1 MSCDPDLLSL
11 ARAVLIRNQS
21 SFRDRAWD
29 KPGTEAEILSQATLE
44 PGTEKIVSNQ
54 CDNPLVPL
62 FQFLGY
68 GTLGQAPK
76 SGTALGTD
84 VGQHYGPVLVALRSE
99 CPAHIEPNHWHQVI
113 RDADSFLGK
122 WGAKAHALGWTAC
135 ELFGLH
141 AGPARPAP
149 NYSHDETGLIWLL
162 QGRPVVAMT
171 EETATVQGASGH
183 LVYRKHNKPALGPLG
198 DSLDDMGPCA

>member
-21 SFRDRAWD
+21 HFRDRAWD

-44 PGTEKIVSNQ
+44 PRTETIVSNQ

-62 FQFLGY
+62 SQFLGH

-84 VGQHYGPVLVALRSE
+84 VGQHHRAVLVALRSE
-99 CPAHIEPNHWHQVI
+99 CPTHIEPNHWHQAI
-113 RDADSFLGK
+113 RDADRQRGKTFTAKDAKEMNIESIRRVLG
-122 WGAKAHALGWTAC
+122 
-135 ELFGLH
+135 
-141 AGPARPAP
+141 
-149 NYSHDETGLIWLL
+149 
-162 QGRPVVAMT
+162 
-171 EETATVQGASGH
+171 
-183 LVYRKHNKPALGPLG
+183 
-198 DSLDDMGPCA
+198 